1 MTKTDKKQG
10 GALGRGL
17 DALISKEYV
26 KDSEPE
32 PVKEEIIAEEPVK
45 DLEKTVEVDV
55 IHQKIVDA
63 ILEDVKKNP
72 RVSFW
77 SARTAAVLRFLRKT
91 EPEFSISSE
100 ASILM
105 EEAVKEKYPEIWE
118 MFEEHI

>member
-1 MTKTDKKQG
+1 MTKNDKKQG

-26 KDSEPE
+26 KDSEIETPKVE
-32 PVKEEIIAEEPVK
+32 TLNEEP
-45 DLEKTVEVDV
+45 ENS
-55 IHQKIVDA
+55 
-63 ILEDVKKNP
+63 LEDPAGAKEINKLIVEDILTDVRKNP
-72 RVSFW
+72 RISFW

-100 ASILM
+100 ASLLI

-118 MFEEHI
+118 LFEEHL

>member
-26 KDSEPE
+26 KDSEG
-32 PVKEEIIAEEPVK
+32 EPVK
-45 DLEKTVEVDV
+45 DENVTKEPLKDLEEPVEVDV
-55 IHQKIVDA
+55 IHQKIIDA
-63 ILEDVKKNP
+63 ILEDVGKNP

-100 ASILM
+100 ASLLM

-118 MFEEHI
+118 MFEEHL

>member
-17 DALISKEYV
+17 DALISKDYV

-32 PVKEEIIAEEPVK
+32 PVKEEISVEKPAK
-45 DLEKTVEVDV
+45 DLEETVEVGV
-55 IHQKIVDA
+55 IHQKIIDA

-118 MFEEHI
+118 MFEEHL

>member
-1 MTKTDKKQG
+1 MTKNDKNQG

-26 KDSEPE
+26 KDSKSET
-32 PVKEEIIAEEPVK
+32 VKEEPVK
-45 DLEKTVEVDV
+45 GLEGQTEVNEV
-55 IHQKIVDA
+55 NEKIVAD
-63 ILEDVKKNP
+63 ILTDVKKNP
-72 RVSFW
+72 RISFW

-100 ASILM
+100 ASLLI

-118 MFEEHI
+118 LFEEHL

>member
-1 MTKTDKKQG
+1 MSKTDKKQG

-26 KDSEPE
+26 KDSEVE
-32 PVKEEIIAEEPVK
+32 PVKEEIVTEEPVK
-45 DLEKTVEVDV
+45 NLEEPAEVDV
-55 IHQKIVDA
+55 IHQKIIDA
-63 ILEDVKKNP
+63 ILEDVQKNP

-100 ASILM
+100 ASLLM

-118 MFEEHI
+118 MFEEHL

>member
-1 MTKTDKKQG
+1 MSKTDKKQG

-32 PVKEEIIAEEPVK
+32 PVKEETVAKEPVEN
-45 DLEKTVEVDV
+45 LEKPVEIDV
-55 IHQKIVDA
+55 IHQKIIDA
-63 ILEDVKKNP
+63 ILEDVGKNP

-100 ASILM
+100 ASLLM

-118 MFEEHI
+118 MFEEHL

>member
-1 MTKTDKKQG
+1 MTKTNKKQG

-17 DALISKEYV
+17 DALIKKDYV
-26 KDSEPE
+26 EDSEIE
-32 PVKEEIIAEEPVK
+32 TIKEEPKK
-45 DLEKTVEVDV
+45 DLEESAEVNG
-55 IHQKIVDA
+55 INEKIIEA
-63 ILEDVKKNP
+63 ILEDVGKNP

-100 ASILM
+100 ASLLM

-118 MFEEHI
+118 LFEEHL

>member
-32 PVKEEIIAEEPVK
+32 PVKEETVTKEPVEN
-45 DLEKTVEVDV
+45 LEEAAEVDV
-55 IHQKIVDA
+55 IHQKIIDA
-63 ILEDVKKNP
+63 ILEDVGKNP

-100 ASILM
+100 ASLLM

-118 MFEEHI
+118 MFEDHL

>member
-26 KDSEPE
+26 KDSELE
-32 PVKEEIIAEEPVK
+32 PVKEETVTKEPVENLEEP
-45 DLEKTVEVDV
+45 VEVDV
-55 IHQKIVDA
+55 VHQKIIDA

-100 ASILM
+100 ASLLM

-118 MFEEHI
+118 MFEDHL

>member
-1 MTKTDKKQG
+1 MTKSDKKQG

-26 KDSEPE
+26 KDSETE
-32 PVKEEIIAEEPVK
+32 TVKEETVTKEPVESIEEPV
-45 DLEKTVEVDV
+45 EVNV
-55 IHQKIVDA
+55 IHQKIIDA

-72 RVSFW
+72 RISFW

-100 ASILM
+100 ASLLM

-118 MFEEHI
+118 MFEEHL

>member
-32 PVKEEIIAEEPVK
+32 PVKEETVSKEPV
-45 DLEKTVEVDV
+45 ENREEAAEVDV
-55 IHQKIVDA
+55 IHQKIIDA
-63 ILEDVKKNP
+63 ILEDVGKNP

-100 ASILM
+100 ASLLM

-118 MFEEHI
+118 MFEDHL

>member
-1 MTKTDKKQG
+1 MTKSDKKQG

-26 KDSEPE
+26 KDSETE
-32 PVKEEIIAEEPVK
+32 TVKEETVAKEPVESIEEPV
-45 DLEKTVEVDV
+45 EVNV
-55 IHQKIVDA
+55 IHQKIIDA

-72 RVSFW
+72 RISFW

-100 ASILM
+100 ASLLM

-118 MFEEHI
+118 MFEEHL

>member
-32 PVKEEIIAEEPVK
+32 PVKKETVTKEPVDNLEEP
-45 DLEKTVEVDV
+45 VEVDV
-55 IHQKIVDA
+55 IHQKIIDA
-63 ILEDVKKNP
+63 ILEDVGKNP

-100 ASILM
+100 ASLLM

-118 MFEEHI
+118 MFEDHL

>member
-32 PVKEEIIAEEPVK
+32 PAKEETVTKEPVENLEEP
-45 DLEKTVEVDV
+45 VEVDV
-55 IHQKIVDA
+55 IHQKIIDA
-63 ILEDVKKNP
+63 ILEDVRKNP

-100 ASILM
+100 ASLLM

-118 MFEEHI
+118 MFEDHL

>member
-1 MTKTDKKQG
+1 MTKSDKKQG

-26 KDSEPE
+26 KDSETE
-32 PVKEEIIAEEPVK
+32 TVKEETVAKEPVESIEEPV
-45 DLEKTVEVDV
+45 EVNV
-55 IHQKIVDA
+55 IHQKIIDA

-72 RVSFW
+72 RISFW

-100 ASILM
+100 ASLLM

-118 MFEEHI
+118 MFEEHM

>member
-1 MTKTDKKQG
+1 MTKNDKNQG

-26 KDSEPE
+26 KDSKTEVIKE
-32 PVKEEIIAEEPVK
+32 ESNVELEDPVKVNEIN
-45 DLEKTVEVDV
+45 
-55 IHQKIVDA
+55 QKIVED
-63 ILEDVKKNP
+63 ILTDVRKNP
-72 RVSFW
+72 RISFW

-100 ASILM
+100 ASLLI

-118 MFEEHI
+118 LFEEHL

>member
-1 MTKTDKKQG
+1 MTKSDKKQG

-26 KDSEPE
+26 KDSETE
-32 PVKEEIIAEEPVK
+32 TVKEETVTKEPVESIEEPV
-45 DLEKTVEVDV
+45 EVNV
-55 IHQKIVDA
+55 IHQKIIDA

-72 RVSFW
+72 RISFW

-100 ASILM
+100 ASLLM

-118 MFEEHI
+118 MFEEHM

>member
-26 KDSEPE
+26 KDSETE
-32 PVKEEIIAEEPVK
+32 TVKEETVTKEPVESIEEPV
-45 DLEKTVEVDV
+45 EVNI
-55 IHQKIVDA
+55 IHQKIIDA

-72 RVSFW
+72 RISFW

-100 ASILM
+100 ASLLM

-118 MFEEHI
+118 MFEEHL

>member
-1 MTKTDKKQG
+1 MTKNDKNQG

-26 KDSEPE
+26 KDSETEAP
-32 PVKEEIIAEEPVK
+32 KEESEK
-45 DLEKTVEVDV
+45 DFEDQNELTK
-55 IHQKIVDA
+55 IHEKIVDD
-63 ILEDVKKNP
+63 ILTDVRKNP
-72 RVSFW
+72 RISFW

-100 ASILM
+100 ASLLI

-118 MFEEHI
+118 LFEEHL